1 MNVALFGGTFDPV
14 HSGHLSAARAALQGF
29 ALDLIYFVPASM
41 PPHKQGRS
49 VTAFHHRYAM
59 VALACAGE
67 SRFLPSLLEA
77 PEFDPGKPNYA
88 ITTVRKLIQQLS
100 EKDRL
105 YFLIGTDAFL
115 DIHHWHE
122 WKALLECCDFIIA
135 SRPGF
140 PISEIAQV
148 IPQELRGGPADGNSI
163 PLLRTR
169 LHLLT
174 TVDADISSSAIR
186 QLASEGQPIR
196 GLVPAAVEEY
206 VQKLGLFIHANQ
218 TS

>member
-14 HSGHLSAARAALQGF
+14 HSGHLSAARAALQAF
-29 ALDLIYFVPASM
+29 ALDQIHFVPASV

-49 VTAFHHRYAM
+49 ITDFHHRYAM
-59 VALACAGE
+59 VVLACAGE

-77 PEFDPGKPNYA
+77 PDSNQGQPNYSIA
-88 ITTVRKLIQQLS
+88 TVRRLARGLS

-105 YFLIGTDAFL
+105 YFLIGADAFL
-115 DIHHWHE
+115 EINHWQE
-122 WKALLECCDFIIA
+122 WKALLESCDFIIA

-140 PISEIAQV
+140 PIAEIEKV
-148 IPQELRGGPADGNSI
+148 VPQELRSGPTAGNSI
-163 PLLRTR
+163 PMCRTK

-174 TVDADISSSAIR
+174 TVDADISSSSIR
-186 QLASEGQPIR
+186 QLAAEGRPFR
-196 GLVPAAVEEY
+196 GLVPEAVEEY
-206 VQKLGLFIHANQ
+206 IQKLGLFVHANR